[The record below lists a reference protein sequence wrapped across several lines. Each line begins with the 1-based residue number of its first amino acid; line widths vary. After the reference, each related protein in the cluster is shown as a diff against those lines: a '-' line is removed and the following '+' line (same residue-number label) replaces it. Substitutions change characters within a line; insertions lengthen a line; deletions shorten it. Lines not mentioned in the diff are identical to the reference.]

1 MQVVAE
7 NAIIEVKRSTV
18 MNILNFL
25 LSPVKKSLNF
35 LTIQMG
41 SLSTHTELSY
51 VSLSEGAVAVT
62 LPSLTVVTKS

>member
-7 NAIIEVKRSTV
+7 NNIIEVKRSTV